1 MKYLVISNFFI
12 TFASVIKKQR
22 LEIFIKIKVMQI
34 PVLGKEYYFFDDGK
48 ISLSRCYKAKVT
60 GIYPY
65 NEKIN
70 VKVFD
75 YDLDEYKEIPIQ
87 EIHKKEVDSHRQGE
101 HFKVLGGD
109 LTTGA
114 PWLYSEKTDYFIKC
128 EIKGYDKD
136 DIWFAR
142 TIQDGWFS
150 MDVTNSWQSG
160 ELDVDGKK
168 YEEAKHYYD
177 LDNYDGFFDSELMIK
192 GEFIEI

>member
-1 MKYLVISNFFI
+1 M
-12 TFASVIKKQR
+12 
-22 LEIFIKIKVMQI
+22 
-34 PVLGKEYYFFDDGK
+34 
-48 ISLSRCYKAKVT
+48 
-60 GIYPY
+60 
-65 NEKIN
+65 
-70 VKVFD
+70 
-75 YDLDEYKEIPIQ
+75 DEYKEIPIQ

-114 PWLYSEKTDYFIKC
+114 PWLYAEKTDYFIKC

-160 ELDVDGKK
+160 ELDVDGKNMK
-168 YEEAKHYYD
+168 KP
-177 LDNYDGFFDSELMIK
+177 NIIMIWIIMTV
-192 GEFIEI
+192 F

>member
-1 MKYLVISNFFI
+1 M
-12 TFASVIKKQR
+12 QR
-22 LEIFIKIKVMQI
+22 V

-48 ISLSRCYKAKVT
+48 ISPSRCYKAKVT

-75 YDLDEYKEIPIQ
+75 YDLDEYKEIQIQ

-109 LTTGA
+109 MTVGA
-114 PWLYSEKTDYFIKC
+114 PWLYAEKTDYFIKC
-128 EIKGYDKD
+128 EIKGYDD
-136 DIWFAR
+136 NDIWFAR
-142 TIQDGWFS
+142 TIHDDWFS
-150 MDVTNSWQSG
+150 MDVESLWQSG
-160 ELDVDGKK
+160 YLDVDGKR
-168 YEEAKHYYD
+168 YEEAKHYFD
-177 LDNYDGFFDSELMIK
+177 LNNYDGFYDSELMIK